1 MENKPQTDP
10 NAPPP
15 SAPTLEDACNRWR
28 AALLDIEHYVR
39 ALVTEKKVSGE
50 PAAQAML
57 SVRHLEDARMR
68 LGKVIQHSSGGGVS
82 IFDKKS
88 E

>member
-1 MENKPQTDP
+1 MDP
-10 NAPPP
+10 NALPP

-39 ALVTEKKVSGE
+39 AMVTEKKIAGE

-68 LGKVIQHSSGGGVS
+68 LGKVIQHSSGVS
-82 IFDKKS
+82 IFDKAP
-88 E
+88 